1 MISYEVNRSGD
12 STVAPVVESF
22 HLDPADRAALGR
34 FLMPADELAAELR
47 ANPNLARPDLQAAM
61 LGVLKAASIGTGMN
75 PVDAHDRAFSV
86 FNGALERA
94 RGIVMKILDDS

>member
-1 MISYEVNRSGD
+1 MITHEINRSGD

-34 FLMPADELAAELR
+34 FLMPVDELAAELR
-47 ANPNLARPDLQAAM
+47 ASPNLARPKLQAAM

-75 PVDAHDRAFSV
+75 PVDAHDRAFGLLH
-86 FNGALERA
+86 NGVA
-94 RGIVMKILDDS
+94 REIVLKILE